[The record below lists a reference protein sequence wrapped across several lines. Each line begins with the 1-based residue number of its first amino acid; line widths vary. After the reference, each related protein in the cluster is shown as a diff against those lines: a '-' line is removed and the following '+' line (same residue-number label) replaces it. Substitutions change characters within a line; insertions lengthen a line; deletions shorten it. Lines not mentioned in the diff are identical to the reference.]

1 MTAAQGTEDT
11 LGSERAHELSLTRW
25 LEYSLALQPLVVP
38 VASLDLSFRF
48 VKGKKPLLWQ
58 CYED

>member
-11 LGSERAHELSLTRW
+11 WALKARELSLTRW

-38 VASLDLSFRF
+38 VASLDLSFQF
-48 VKGKKPLLWQ
+48 VKEGKATTVAVL
-58 CYED
+58 